1 MPDPVDHERPTN
13 PGPAAIKRQPR
24 VAAIVAIVGALT
36 LIVSGLVLY
45 VLLTRLTA
53 EPGSSRTV
61 VRPTGTI
68 LMAVRDLSRLET
80 NELHM
85 EKVIDLTDKQS
96 RFFGL
101 IDTADAILLIAAGDV
116 TVGIDLAKLEDRD
129 LVVDRETGA
138 AQLMLPAPEVLS
150 TRLDEE
156 HTYVY
161 RRNTGLLAER
171 NEHLESKARQ
181 EAVRAITEAARDAG
195 TMEKARQQAER
206 EVQQLLQRLG
216 IKKATIGFRPA

>member
-1 MPDPVDHERPTN
+1 MPDPVDHERPMN
-13 PGPAAIKRQPR
+13 PGPAAGRKPR
-24 VAAIVAIVGALT
+24 SAAIVALVGAMT

-45 VLLTRLTA
+45 VVLFRFTA

-68 LMAVRDLSRLET
+68 LMAVRELSRLET

-85 EKVIDLTDKQS
+85 EKVVDLTDKQS

-101 IDTADAILLIAAGDV
+101 IDTTDAILLVAAGDV

-129 LVVDRETGA
+129 LVIDRETGV
-138 AQLMLPAPEVLS
+138 AQLTLPAPEVLS

-161 RRNTGLLAER
+161 RRTTGLLAER
-171 NEHLESKARQ
+171 NEHLESNARQ

-195 TMEKARQQAER
+195 MMEKARRQAER
-206 EVQQLLQRLG
+206 QVQQLLQKLG
-216 IKKATIGFRPA
+216 ITRATIGFRPA